1 MKQQTSTVRANVR
14 HISPRVSIT
23 RNLRGARRFVKWNR
37 EECKAGFAK
46 RAVCQRPWLARCGS
60 SGRHHANL
68 AGTFSYADNDRG
80 LTVCQMVAVCQRPW
94 LARWVV
100 A

>member
-1 MKQQTSTVRANVR
+1 ASTEPGKEHGPPSRYVAPVFL
-14 HISPRVSIT
+14 SP
-23 RNLRGARRFVKWNR
+23 RNLRGERRFVKWIR
-37 EECKAGFAK
+37 EECKAGSAK

-68 AGTFSYADNDRG
+68 AGTFSYADNDRRSAKWWQCANALG
-80 LTVCQMVAVCQRPW
+80 WRA
-94 LARWVV
+94 VV